1 MSGDMCDDYAHKDSR
16 VRVVHKSNGG
26 LSDARNAGLDIA
38 SGNYVAFIDAD
49 DYVHHQ
55 FVEKLY
61 DTLQSTG
68 AQIAACTWQELEDG
82 ETPHKVNSTNRRCRI
97 YSQQEAINSVFYQQK
112 LNHSACS
119 RIFDKQLFRDL
130 RFPEGALYEDLA
142 IIYPLLCQVEKV
154 ALLESPMY
162 YYMHR

>member
-1 MSGDMCDDYAHKDSR
+1 MVSVIIPVYNVQEYLARCVDSVLSQTYTNLEIILVDDGSLDMSGDMCDDYAHKDSR

-68 AQIAACTWQELEDG
+68 AQIAAHGRSLKMAKHLT
-82 ETPHKVNSTNRRCRI
+82 K
-97 YSQQEAINSVFYQQK
+97 
-112 LNHSACS
+112 
-119 RIFDKQLFRDL
+119 
-130 RFPEGALYEDLA
+130 
-142 IIYPLLCQVEKV
+142 
-154 ALLESPMY
+154 
-162 YYMHR
+162 